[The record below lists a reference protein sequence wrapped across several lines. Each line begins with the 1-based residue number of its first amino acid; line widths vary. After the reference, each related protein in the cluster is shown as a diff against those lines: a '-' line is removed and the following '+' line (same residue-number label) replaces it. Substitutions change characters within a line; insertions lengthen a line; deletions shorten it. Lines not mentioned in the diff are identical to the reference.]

1 MIQRAIDHPKP
12 MYYNERFLDTQLEIY
27 LAETGL
33 AGPEDIVPDDFVR
46 WIFPRQLE
54 HRKPLYQSIAD
65 DHGYTI
71 DARATENTENEDDFL
86 ALIAAALD

>member
-1 MIQRAIDHPKP
+1 M
-12 MYYNERFLDTQLEIY
+12 
-27 LAETGL
+27 
-33 AGPEDIVPDDFVR
+33 AGPEEIVPDEFVR

-71 DARATENTENEDDFL
+71 DARATEQIEDEKDFL